1 MEDKIIVV
9 SGLTR
14 CGSSLMMQMLHAGG
28 YPISCEPGNENVSG
42 EHSDQISTLREI
54 ALGLADGKAVKSL
67 DPLNFPLPSG
77 KNYTFLWMQRN
88 YYEQAKSI
96 TKFMKIFL
104 GVNQNRR
111 QTREIEASLPK
122 ETDQSIK
129 YLSKL
134 GIVHRF
140 NFEDCILKNDIVI
153 DKLSMIVSGLNT
165 SPMKSVVVERDIK
178 CYDGM
183 LEAELIKRAKF

>member
-1 MEDKIIVV
+1 MKDKIIVV

-14 CGSSLMMQMLHAGG
+14 SGSSLMMQMLNAGG
-28 YPISCEPGNENVSG
+28 YPISCEPGNEAVSG

-67 DPLNFPLPSG
+67 DPLNFPLPPDR
-77 KNYTFLWMQRN
+77 NYMFLWMQRD
-88 YYEQAKSI
+88 YSEQAKSI

-104 GVNQNRR
+104 GVNPNRR
-111 QTREIEASLPK
+111 QTREIESSLPG
-122 ETDQSIK
+122 ETDRSIK

-134 GIVHRF
+134 GVVHRF
-140 NFEDCILKNDIVI
+140 KFEDCILKNDVVI
-153 DKLSMIVSGLNT
+153 ERLSMIIPNLNT
-165 SPMKSVVVERDIK
+165 SAMKSVVISRDIK

-183 LEAELIKRAKF
+183 LEAELIKRI